1 MLSDKYSKYNQTKA
15 REEGGIYN
23 ELQKEL
29 VRALRNNSTNPWA
42 EMIEFTHTAVSIA
55 VMMRSISLE
64 LATC

>member
-1 MLSDKYSKYNQTKA
+1 MLSDKYSKHDQTKA

-29 VRALRNNSTNPWA
+29 IRAFRNNSANPWA
-42 EMIEFTHTAVSIA
+42 EMIEFTHTAIRVA
-55 VMMRSISLE
+55 VMMRSIRLE